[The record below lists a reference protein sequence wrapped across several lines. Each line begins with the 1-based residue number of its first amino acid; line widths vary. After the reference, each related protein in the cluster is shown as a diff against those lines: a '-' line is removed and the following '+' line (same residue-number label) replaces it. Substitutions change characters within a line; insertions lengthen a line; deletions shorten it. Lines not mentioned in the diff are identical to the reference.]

1 MTQHKQSPGNNS
13 TELLRFTT
21 AGSVDD
27 GKSTLIGRL
36 LFDSKSIFQDQY
48 DAIEEVSKRRGEEG
62 INLALLTDGLKAERE
77 QGITIDVAYRYFS
90 TPKRKFIIADTPG
103 HIQYT
108 RNMVTGASTANVA
121 LVLIDARQGVLEQT
135 RRHAIIAS
143 LLQIP
148 HLVIC
153 INKMDLVDYSQE
165 IYDRIHDEFE
175 EFAGKLDVHDVNFIP
190 ISALR
195 GDNIVDRSQHMPWY
209 EGSTLLYYL
218 ENVHI
223 ASDYNF
229 IDCRFPVQYVIRP
242 YNDEFHDYRG
252 YAGRIAGGILKKGD
266 DVMLLPSGF
275 TTRISKIEMFKEEI
289 EEAFPPMSVVVHIE
303 DDFDLSR
310 GDMIVRANN
319 MPRQEQDIDLMI
331 CWFHEKPLDE
341 KGKYVLRHT
350 TKEARCI
357 IKEVR
362 YRMDVNTLHR
372 DMNNKIIRMN
382 DIARITIRSTVP
394 LFVDAYQKNRITG
407 SIILIDEGTNE
418 TVAAGMII

>member
-1 MTQHKQSPGNNS
+1 MKHPLPTDSI
-13 TELLRFTT
+13 ELLRFTT

-36 LFDSKSIFQDQY
+36 LYDSKSIFQDQY

-62 INLALLTDGLKAERE
+62 VNLALLTDGLKAERE

-121 LVLIDARQGVLEQT
+121 LILIDARQGVLEQT

-153 INKMDLVDYSQE
+153 INKMDLVGYSQE
-165 IYDRIHDEFE
+165 VYDRIHDAFE
-175 EFAGKLDVHDVNFIP
+175 TFAGKLDVHDVTFIP

-195 GDNIVDRSQHMPWY
+195 GDNVVDRSTNMPWY
-209 EGSTLLYYL
+209 QGATLLYYL

-229 IDCRFPVQYVIRP
+229 IDCRFPVQFVIRP
-242 YNDEFHDYRG
+242 YSDAYHDYRG
-252 YAGRIAGGILKKGD
+252 YAGRVAGGIFKKGD
-266 DVMLLPSGF
+266 EVMLLPSGF
-275 TTRISKIEMFKEEI
+275 TTKISKIETFDGEL
-289 EEAFPPMSVVVHIE
+289 EEAFPPMSVTMHIA
-303 DDFDLSR
+303 DDFDVSR
-310 GDMIVRANN
+310 GDMIVRVNN
-319 MPRQEQDIDLMI
+319 VPRQEQDIDLMI
-331 CWFHEKPLDE
+331 CWFHDKPLQE
-341 KGKYVLRHT
+341 RGKYIIRHT

-357 IKEVR
+357 IREVR

-372 DMNNKIIRMN
+372 DTTSHQIGMN

-394 LFVDAYQKNRITG
+394 LFVDPYQRNRSTG
-407 SIILIDEGTNE
+407 SVILIDEGTNE
-418 TVAAGMII
+418 TVAAGMVI